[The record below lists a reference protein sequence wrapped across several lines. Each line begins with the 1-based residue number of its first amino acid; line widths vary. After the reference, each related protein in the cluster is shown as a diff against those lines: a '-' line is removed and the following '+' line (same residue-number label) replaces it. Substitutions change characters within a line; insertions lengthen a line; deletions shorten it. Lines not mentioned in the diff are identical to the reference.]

1 MRPLMLHGH
10 ERAITQIK
18 YNREGDLLFS
28 CAKDHSPNV
37 YYSLNGERLGNFIG
51 HAGAV
56 WCIDVNWDS
65 TRVISGAGDNTCRVW
80 DLERGVNIN
89 TINTPTAVR
98 TCMYSFSGRMFMYST
113 DKAMGRFCE
122 IHIVDTADRRQME
135 GQDSAMVI
143 PVNQSKVTSAL
154 WWHYDDGILSAHEDG
169 TLATWDVKSGIQ
181 LNQIKGHNLTINDL
195 QYSKDQSFF
204 ITASKDTTS
213 KLFDADTLEHLKTY
227 KTERPVNSAAIS
239 PIREHVVLGGG
250 QEAMDVTTSSVKAGK
265 FDARFFH
272 LIFEEEFGKVKDHFG
287 PINSVAFHPDGKS
300 YSSGGEDGYVRVHY
314 FDPSYFDFQ
323 VEV

>member
-1 MRPLMLHGH
+1 MITIDPEFPTTASKPLMLHGH

-65 TRVISGAGDNTCRVW
+65 TKVISGAGDNTCRVW

-89 TINTPTAVR
+89 TIDTATAVR
-98 TCMYSFSGRMFMYST
+98 TCMFSFSGRMLMYST

-122 IHIVDTADRRQME
+122 IHIVDMADRRQME

-169 TLATWDVKSGIQ
+169 TLATWDIKSGMQ

-195 QYSKDQSFF
+195 HF
-204 ITASKDTTS
+204 IEVGKHLTS
-213 KLFDADTLEHLKTY
+213 E
-227 KTERPVNSAAIS
+227 
-239 PIREHVVLGGG
+239 VVLGGG

-272 LIFEEEFGKVKDHFG
+272 LIFEEEFGRVKDHFG